1 MKYAFRI
8 SPSAIEK
15 YRDCPYAWYLKYIL
29 GKQESKSDTTSTDLG
44 SKLHTVAEHM
54 LEGKTVPDELQ
65 ELIPFVAPGM
75 PFLTVKPEE
84 VAIEDSIEHELNGVS
99 VVGRI
104 DFWTYSPNGILTV
117 GDWKSCKSFSYAK
130 KPAELAS
137 GVQPCMYAWLLVATG
152 RCPQPKRIHFQHIYL
167 NTTKPQAKSTLVTDV
182 TWADVMKVIGEVAET
197 LEKMKQD
204 SQANDHEVDRHTASC
219 WKYGGCR
226 LAASCSS
233 SPYKL
238 KVKFPLQKKEDTDM
252 SGFRPPAVPPPARM
266 PSVNQDTIQKV
277 LPSAPPPSKPPT
289 PNQSVASA
297 PPSPSGTKF
306 IFMGAGPIFP
316 RADVQVLSPANAY
329 SGTHF
334 TLASPAPK
342 ELESVYLDLLSTK
355 GYVLVVAK

>member
-65 ELIPFVAPGM
+65 ELIPFVAPGL

-84 VAIEDSIEHELNGVS
+84 VAIEDSLEHELNGVS

-117 GDWKSCKSFSYAK
+117 GDWKSCKNFSYAK
-130 KPAELAS
+130 KPNELAS

-238 KVKFPLQKKEDTDM
+238 KVKFPLPKKEDTDM
-252 SGFRPPAVPPPARM
+252 SEVSWRPPVVPPPARM

-277 LPSAPPPSKPPT
+277 LPSTPPRPPVPSQ
-289 PNQSVASA
+289 NVASA
-297 PPSPSGTKF
+297 PGAGTRF
-306 IFMGAGPIFP
+306 IFLGTGPMFP
-316 RADVQVLSPANAY
+316 RPDVQLLNLANAN
-329 SGTHF
+329 SGNHF
-334 TLASPAPK
+334 TLPPLPLSK
-342 ELESVYLDLLSTK
+342 ELEDIVLDLQTNK
-355 GYVLVVAK
+355 GYALVVAK